1 MPTEQINGPVPE
13 EWRDCPGSEHWRSAE
28 GIAKG
33 WSNDR
38 KYAVTDEEGARLLLR
53 LTDKA
58 RMKAKQKEFAML
70 GEVARLG
77 LHTPRP
83 LDFGLCNGG
92 ESVYMLLSWV
102 EGEELEEVLGA
113 LPPERQREL
122 GLEAGRALKAMHGLK
137 GEEAP
142 AGWEQALRAQIV
154 KRLGLY
160 EDCPHRISGDET
172 AIAFVKRHID
182 ALEGL
187 GWTFRHGDFHT
198 NNLLLTPDGGLGII
212 DFNRCD
218 HGDPYDDFYKM
229 QSFSREISIPFCL
242 GQLEGYFGGQPP
254 HSFWKV
260 LAVYNA
266 YIALYS
272 IVWAMPFGAAE
283 VEGMKKR
290 ANMTF
295 ADYDGFR
302 TPVPRWYLESGDAAC
317 G

>member
-1 MPTEQINGPVPE
+1 MTEQINGPLPE
-13 EWRDCPGSEHWRSAE
+13 ELQDCPGSGKWRTAE

-33 WSNDR
+33 WSGDR
-38 KYAVTDEEGARLLLR
+38 KYAVTDADGARLLLR

-58 RMKAKQKEFAML
+58 QTEAKQKEFAML

-77 LHTPRP
+77 LQTPRP
-83 LDFGLCNGG
+83 LAFGLCNAG

-102 EGEELEEVLGA
+102 DGQDLETVLGS
-113 LPPERQREL
+113 LPPERQRRL
-122 GLEAGRALKAMHGLK
+122 GVEAGEALKAIHGLK

-142 AGWEQALRAQIV
+142 IGWEQRLREQIG
-154 KRLGLY
+154 KRISRY
-160 EDCPHRISGDET
+160 ENCPHRVGGDET
-172 AIAFVKRHID
+172 AIAFVRKHID
-182 ALEGL
+182 SLEGL

-198 NNLLLTPDGGLGII
+198 NNLLLAPDGGLGII

-242 GQLEGYFGGQPP
+242 GQLEGYFGGEPP
-254 HSFWKV
+254 HQFWKV

-266 YIALYS
+266 YIALHS
-272 IVWAMPFGAAE
+272 IVWAMAFGTAE
-283 VEGMKKR
+283 VEGMQKR
-290 ANMTF
+290 AYMTF

-302 TPVPRWYLESGDAAC
+302 NPVPRWYRESGDVAC